1 MIGAS
6 APAFAV
12 ALLFAAGLLLCASP
26 LLWPRGPRTR
36 RPVRALRPVD
46 ALRDQLARAG
56 MGGVT
61 PGVLAA
67 AALLIGACAGAV
79 AFAVMPVPVIALVG
93 GVASASVPFVLVSAR
108 ASRAAKADR
117 AVWPDLVDHLVSAVR
132 AGVPLPE
139 ALRALSGVGPPRIR
153 SAFAG
158 FGTDYDETASLTFA
172 IDRLK
177 DRLVD
182 ATADRILET
191 LRMSREIGG
200 SDLVAVLRALSDHLR
215 HDLAVRAEVE
225 ARQSWIV
232 NAARVGAAAPWI
244 VLALLMLR
252 PEAATAYRDEIG
264 ALLILGGAGITVV
277 AYRLMRAAA
286 AMPQE
291 RRWFR

>member
-1 MIGAS
+1 MNVSVPALVTAVLFS
-6 APAFAV
+6 AGV
-12 ALLFAAGLLLCASP
+12 LLCSSP
-26 LLWPRGPRTR
+26 LLWPREPMTR
-36 RPVRALRPVD
+36 RPVRSLRVVD
-46 ALRDQLARAG
+46 VLRDQLARAG
-56 MGGVT
+56 MDGVT
-61 PGVLAA
+61 PGVLVA

-79 AFAVMPVPVIALVG
+79 GFAVLPVPVIALVG
-93 GVASASVPFVLVSAR
+93 AVAAASVPFVLVSAR
-108 ASRAAKADR
+108 AARAAKTDR

-139 ALRALSGVGPPRIR
+139 ALRALAGVGPPRIR
-153 SAFAG
+153 SAFAS

-200 SDLVAVLRALSDHLR
+200 SDLVAVLRALSNHLR
-215 HDLAVRAEVE
+215 HDLAARAEVE

-244 VLALLMLR
+244 VLGLLMLR
-252 PEAATAYRDEIG
+252 PEAATAYGDEIG
-264 ALLILGGAGITVV
+264 ALLVLGGAGVTVV